1 MNLKQAIKQK
11 RKEYPKKMEGLV
23 RNKLGKILMVIVALP
38 LGTAFLF
45 PVASAMM
52 IPIKPS
58 LWAKDKL
65 REIKIRLQLI

>member
-11 RKEYPKKMEGLV
+11 RKEYPKKMQRLV

-45 PVASAMM
+45 PVASVMM
-52 IPIKPS
+52 ITIKPS

-65 REIKIRLQLI
+65 RELKIRISLL

>member
-1 MNLKQAIKQK
+1 MNLKQLIKQK
-11 RKEYPKKMEGLV
+11 VNGKKYQRLV